1 MTFTM
6 PNCTTSQVSA
16 SSQTRQR
23 TADAFGVSG
32 RARVT
37 GHTWN
42 LCHLTVAV
50 IVAVIVLSWQPV
62 AAVSV
67 RVWGQSIT
75 PQPLQQ
81 QACSAPMRLR
91 GAGPFAMLKGLSGGL
106 MDKLAGGGRGNRRSP
121 KVDRSH
127 SMELLNNMN
136 QHIIIDATP
145 GTLHDSS
152 NSSL

>member
-1 MTFTM
+1 M
-6 PNCTTSQVSA
+6 PNSTSQVSA
-16 SSQTRQR
+16 RSQTRQR
-23 TADAFGVSG
+23 TADAFSVSG

-37 GHTWN
+37 GHSWI
-42 LCHLTVAV
+42 LCHRTVAV
-50 IVAVIVLSWQPV
+50 IVAVIVLSWQPA

-81 QACSAPMRLR
+81 QACSGSSAPMRLR
-91 GAGPFAMLKGLSGGL
+91 GAGPFGMLKGLSGGL

-121 KVDRSH
+121 KIDRSH

-145 GTLHDSS
+145 GT
-152 NSSL
+152 